1 MLGQARLT
9 APQVTLLLLLWKMY
23 LAVLYNMEKL
33 CLSFQ
38 AQPTFGCLAELYR
51 FTYNIVKAG
60 SQINLYFWTVEEI
73 LPISTSTVK
82 GHTET
87 LDAKVLRHLQLN
99 I

>member
-9 APQVTLLLLLWKMY
+9 APQVTFTPVEVSCGKP
-23 LAVLYNMEKL
+23 

-38 AQPTFGCLAELYR
+38 AQPTFGCLVELYR
-51 FTYNIVKAG
+51 FTHNTAKAG
-60 SQINLYFWTVEEI
+60 SQMNLCFWTVEEI
-73 LPISTSTVK
+73 LPITTSTVK